1 MPDPAA
7 LGEPAVAHA
16 GWLDDVTHSALQL
29 IAEALVELAGFE
41 IAAISVVRDDGL
53 LHTAVVAGS
62 DEALV
67 ELRNHTIRTDALHAE
82 LARGDRWG
90 RFTFVAHE
98 RLQGTGLPGWVGSY
112 DIVDAEDA
120 WHPEDLLV
128 ALLSDPEGRLRAVL
142 AIDMPQ
148 DGRRPGP
155 ERRPE
160 LERFAAQAERAVVSA
175 LERARLA
182 DQLRLAESARR
193 IIRQASTDLDAAS
206 VLDRAGD
213 ALLAST
219 GSVGLFLRAFTA
231 DGGSTLAVHTDGTV
245 LPPPPRNAAIAE
257 STSRRLWQRQ
267 QVGVIYQDGMVNLD
281 DDEID
286 PTLPAYLRGAGIA
299 SFLLVPLGVG
309 DECVGALTYA
319 RRIHARW
326 TAAEMAYAFGLGNDL
341 GQLLFNARAYEREQR
356 LAEELRALDDYK
368 NRLISTVTRELR
380 RPLAAIVEDLDRIGR
395 APLPEFPRRAL
406 DTMERT
412 SERMVRLVGD
422 LMLLSH
428 VADPENELTAG
439 PVDLV
444 PIVREVSELT
454 EVAARERDL
463 SLRVRTPAFTPV
475 VALGNAVEL
484 DRVVVNLVN
493 NAVKYTQSGGTITIT
508 LRETDG
514 AAGADGAAGTDGAGM
529 VELIVADD
537 GIGISAEDVPR
548 LFREFFRSGNA
559 VALGRPGTGLGLA
572 IVDRV
577 VRRHGGRVE
586 VESELGAGSTFRVL
600 LPRGERT

>member
-7 LGEPAVAHA
+7 LHEPDAARA
-16 GWLDDVTHSALQL
+16 GWLDDVTHSALNL
-29 IAEALVELAGFE
+29 IAEALVELAGFA
-41 IAAISVVRDDGL
+41 IAAISVAREDGL
-53 LHTAVVAGS
+53 LHSAVVAGS
-62 DEALV
+62 EEA
-67 ELRNHTIRTDALHAE
+67 RAE
-82 LARGDRWG
+82 LAMHTTPIDALRAELAMGDSWG
-90 RFTFVAHE
+90 RFSFVPHE
-98 RLQGTGLPGWVGSY
+98 RLQGTGLPGWVGSFEML
-112 DIVDAEDA
+112 DVEDA

-128 ALLSDPEGRLRAVL
+128 ALLHDADGQLRASL
-142 AIDMPQ
+142 AIDIPD
-148 DGRRPGP
+148 DGLRPGP
-155 ERRPE
+155 ERRVV

-182 DQLRLAESARR
+182 DQLRLADFARDVL
-193 IIRQASTDLDAAS
+193 RQASADLDITS

-219 GSVGLFLRAFTA
+219 GSAGLFLRAFRTE
-231 DGGSTLAVHTDGTV
+231 GGSVLAVHTDGMV
-245 LPPPPRNAAIAE
+245 APPSPRTAAIAE
-257 STSRRLWQRQ
+257 RTSRKLWGRQ
-267 QVGVIYQDGMVNLD
+267 DVGIIYSDGLVNLEPD
-281 DDEID
+281 DIGSS
-286 PTLPAYLRGAGIA
+286 LPGYIVDSGIE
-299 SFLLVPLGVG
+299 SLLLVPLGVG
-309 DECVGALTYA
+309 DECVGALTFA
-319 RRIHARW
+319 RRTPERW
-326 TAAEMAYAFGLGNDL
+326 TAAETAYAFELGTDL
-341 GQLLFNARAYEREQR
+341 GQLIFNARAYEREQR

-368 NRLISTVTRELR
+368 NRLITTVTRELR
-380 RPLAAIVEDLDRIGR
+380 RPLSAIVEDLDAIGR
-395 APLPEFPRRAL
+395 DPLPEFPRRAL

-428 VADPENELTAG
+428 VADPGNELAAG

-463 SLRVRTPAFTPV
+463 LLRVRTPAFTPV

-508 LRETDG
+508 LRE
-514 AAGADGAAGTDGAGM
+514 ADESGM

-537 GIGISAEDVPR
+537 GIGIAADDLPR

-572 IVDRV
+572 IVDRI

-586 VESELGAGSTFRVL
+586 VESEIGAGSTFRVL
-600 LPRGERT
+600 LPTGA

>member
-1 MPDPAA
+1 MVNVMPDPAPLRA
-7 LGEPAVAHA
+7 PAPPHA
-16 GWLDDVTHSALQL
+16 GWLDDVTRSALNL

-41 IAAISVVRDDGL
+41 IAAISVARDDGL

-62 DEALV
+62 DEALA
-67 ELRNHTIRTDALHAE
+67 ELRNHTISVEALHAE
-82 LARGDRWG
+82 LAMGDRWG
-90 RFTFVAHE
+90 RFTFVPHE
-98 RLQGTGLPGWVGSY
+98 RLQGTGLPGWIGSY
-112 DIVDAEDA
+112 DVVDTEDP

-128 ALLSDPEGRLRAVL
+128 ALLDDPEGRLRAIL
-142 AIDMPQ
+142 AIDMPA
-148 DGRRPGP
+148 DGRRPDP
-155 ERRPE
+155 ERRAV

-182 DQLRLAESARR
+182 DQLRLAESARDV
-193 IIRQASTDLDAAS
+193 IRHASSELDITS
-206 VLDRAGD
+206 VLERAAD
-213 ALLAST
+213 ALLASVE
-219 GSVGLFLRAFTA
+219 GSGLSFRAFTD
-231 DGGSTLAVHTDGTV
+231 DGTSLAVARTDGTP
-245 LPPPPRNAAIAE
+245 LPSPDGSEAIAMRNSSE
-257 STSRRLWQRQ
+257 LWRRQ
-267 QVGVIYQDGMVNLD
+267 QVGILYPDELVNLEG
-281 DDEID
+281 DED
-286 PTLPAYLRGAGIA
+286 NRAVQQLLRDTATA
-299 SFLLVPLGVG
+299 SLLVVPLGVG
-309 DECVGALTYA
+309 DECLGSLTFA
-319 RRIHARW
+319 RRIATRW
-326 TAAEMAYAFGLGNDL
+326 TSAEMTYTFGLGTEL
-341 GQLLFNARAYEREQR
+341 GQLVFNARAYQREQR

-368 NRLISTVTRELR
+368 NRLITTVTRELR
-380 RPLAAIVEDLDRIGR
+380 RPLSAIVEDLDLIGR
-395 APLPEFPRRAL
+395 RPLPEFPRRAL

-428 VADPENELTAG
+428 VADPGNELAAG

-463 SLRVRTPAFTPV
+463 LLRVRTPAFTPV

-508 LRETDG
+508 LRE
-514 AAGADGAAGTDGAGM
+514 ADEPGM

-537 GIGISAEDVPR
+537 GIGISADDLPR
-548 LFREFFRSGNA
+548 LFREFFRSGSA

-572 IVDRV
+572 IVDRI

-586 VESELGAGSTFRVL
+586 VESELGIGSTFRVL
-600 LPRGERT
+600 LPAGA